1 MSHYEAPIRKPLVT
15 GDKSYH
21 DVTVDVAAPVEGRAN
36 KSWWIVF
43 SIALVAFLWGVGCI
57 IYTVSTGIGV
67 WGLNKTV
74 GWAWDITNFV
84 WWVGIGH
91 AGTLISAVLLLFRQK
106 WRMAINRSAEA
117 MTIFSVMQAG
127 LFPIIHMGRPWL
139 AYWVLP
145 IPNQFG
151 SLWVN
156 FNSPLLWDVF
166 AISTYLSVSL
176 VFWWTGLLPDF
187 AMIRDRAI
195 TPFNKK
201 IYGILSFGW
210 SGRAKDWQRFEE
222 VSLVL
227 AGLATPLVLSVHTI
241 VSFDF
246 ATSVIPGWHTTIFP
260 PYFVA
265 GAVFSGF
272 AMVNTLLIIMRK
284 VSNLEDY
291 ITIQHIE
298 LMNIVIMI
306 TGSIVG
312 VAYITELVIA
322 WYSGVEYEQYAF
334 LNRATGPYAWAYWA
348 MMTCNVF
355 SPQFMWFKKLRTS
368 IMFSF
373 FISIVV
379 NIGMW
384 FERFVI
390 IVTSLHRDYL
400 PSSWTM
406 FSPTFVDIGVF
417 IGTIGFFFVLFL
429 LYARSF
435 PVIAQ
440 AEVKTILKSS
450 GAKYKKLREEHGDDV
465 KHYTPVNIGEPKK
478 NIATKV
484 DKKIDD
490 EDAYNKDDRDGH
502 NKTVNAD
509 ALTLSEV
516 QKDGID
522 GMLERTG
529 SFNPE
534 NQTADEL
541 QKLKAVGP
549 FLEQRLHQLGLYT
562 YVQISKLTEDD
573 FELLDEVIEN
583 FPNAAQREDWVA
595 QANELKNK

>member
-1 MSHYEAPIRKPLVT
+1 MASHYEAPIRKPLVI

-21 DVTVDVAAPVEGRAN
+21 DVSVDIAAPIEGRAN
-36 KSWWIVF
+36 RQWWIVF
-43 SIALVAFLWGVGCI
+43 SIALAALLWGIGAI
-57 IYTVSTGIGV
+57 IYTISTGIGT

-74 GWAWDITNFV
+74 NWAWDITNFV

-117 MTIFSVMQAG
+117 MTIFSVIQAG

-139 AYWVLP
+139 AYWVVP

-187 AMIRDRAI
+187 AMIRDRAVK
-195 TPFNKK
+195 PFQKK
-201 IYGILSFGW
+201 IYGLVSFGW
-210 SGRAKDWQRFEE
+210 TGRAKDWQRFEE

-265 GAVFSGF
+265 GAIFSGF
-272 AMVNTLLIIMRK
+272 AMVQTLLIIMRK
-284 VSNLEDY
+284 VSHLEDY
-291 ITIQHIE
+291 ITVQHIE
-298 LMNIVIMI
+298 LMNIVIMV

-312 VAYITELVIA
+312 CAYITELFIA

-334 LNRATGPYAWAYWA
+334 LNRATGPYWWAYLL
-348 MMTCNVF
+348 MMSCNVV
-355 SPQFMWFKKLRTS
+355 SPQIMWFKKIRTS
-368 IMFSF
+368 IVISF
-373 FISIVV
+373 IISIVV
-379 NIGMW
+379 NVGMW

-406 FSPTFVDIGVF
+406 FSPTFVDIGIF

-429 LYARSF
+429 LYSRTF

-440 AEVKTILKSS
+440 AEVKSILKAS
-450 GAKYKKLREEHGDDV
+450 GSKYKKLRDAGKPLYQMPVMKAGNKEVKADTAPPAKAEGKVSELLSKLGAFDPATDKADDLKKV
-465 KHYTPVNIGEPKK
+465 KGIGPKMEK
-478 NIATKV
+478 TLNQIGIFTFAQVSKMTNTEY
-484 DKKIDD
+484 DLLD
-490 EDAYNKDDRDGH
+490 E
-502 NKTVNAD
+502 
-509 ALTLSEV
+509 
-516 QKDGID
+516 I
-522 GMLERTG
+522 TG
-529 SFNPE
+529 SFP
-534 NQTADEL
+534 
-541 QKLKAVGP
+541 G
-549 FLEQRLHQLGLYT
+549 R
-562 YVQISKLTEDD
+562 
-573 FELLDEVIEN
+573 
-583 FPNAAQREDWVA
+583 AQRDDWA
-595 QANELKNK
+595 GQAGKLNKNS